1 MANRKK
7 PTPKTQRQL
16 SQEQITPYEGQGKV
30 PLSQKKSRAEQRSVR
45 GDDVKNF
52 TIGLKD
58 IDEAIIYYFNN
69 VLRPSV
75 IQNGQKTNVPIL
87 YGSPE
92 RWASVQKDGFYR
104 DKNGKIQ
111 VPLIMF
117 KRDSLEKNR
126 TLGNKLDG
134 NEVNNFIIYQ
144 KKYSKRNIYDSF
156 SRLTNRNPSQEL
168 YAVVI
173 PDYVTVRYS
182 CVIYT
187 DYVEQMNKL
196 VESINFASDS
206 YWGDP
211 EKFKFRAM
219 IDSYTTATELNQGSD
234 RAVKTTFTINLN
246 GYIITDAINKELANM
261 RKFYSKSR
269 IDFKLETA
277 GTLEELTARAG
288 TAEAQASTRFFDQTI
303 NSVGGGTATSNL
315 TSAEIIFINAKSTT
329 VANTKSGQL
338 ATFNGKSFLTP
349 PAGFPSLTVEDF
361 EVYVNGRR
369 VPSSQINSITE
380 VGVNIEVNI
389 NTPAFFEQTGAV
401 LEAEDEVLLVGKI
414 Q

>member
-1 MANRKK
+1 MADRKK

-16 SQEQITPYEGQGKV
+16 SQEQITPYESQGKV

-45 GDDVKNF
+45 GDDVKNL

-58 IDEAIIYYFNN
+58 IDEAIVYYFNQ
-69 VLRPSV
+69 VIRPSV
-75 IQNGQKTNVPIL
+75 IQNGQKLNVPVL

-104 DKNGKIQ
+104 DKNGKVQ

-126 TLGNKLDG
+126 SLGNKLDG

-144 KKYSKRNIYDSF
+144 KKYSKKNIYDRF
-156 SRLTNRNPSQEL
+156 SRLTNRTPSEEL

-173 PDYVTVRYS
+173 PDYITLQYS

-196 VESINFASDS
+196 VEAINFASDS

-219 IDSYTTATELNQGSD
+219 IDSYATTTEVNQGED
-234 RAVKTTFTINLN
+234 RAVRTTFTINLN
-246 GYIITDAINKELANM
+246 GYIITDTVNKELANM
-261 RKFYSKSR
+261 RKFYSKAR
-269 IDFKLETA
+269 VDFKLETA
-277 GTLEELTARAG
+277 GTLEELTARAA
-288 TAEAQASTRFFDQTI
+288 TAESQAPVRFFDQP
-303 NSVGGGTATSNL
+303 SSTSSANL
-315 TSAEIIFINAKSTT
+315 SAKEITYISAKST
-329 VANTKSGQL
+329 AIADTKSGQL

-349 PAGFPSLTVEDF
+349 PAGYPSLTVEDF
-361 EVYVNGRR
+361 EVYINGRR
-369 VPSSQINSITE
+369 VPSSQIDSIVE
-380 VGVNIEVNI
+380 SGGNIKVTI
-389 NTPAFFEQTGAV
+389 DVPGFFEQPGAV
-401 LEAEDEVLLVGKI
+401 LETEDEVLLVGKI

>member
-1 MANRKK
+1 MADRKK

-16 SQEQITPYEGQGKV
+16 SQEQITPYENQGKV

-45 GDDVKNF
+45 GDDVKNL

-58 IDEAIIYYFNN
+58 IDEAIVYYFNQ
-69 VLRPSV
+69 VIRPSV
-75 IQNGQKTNVPIL
+75 IQNGQKLNVPVL

-126 TLGNKLDG
+126 SLGNKLDG

-144 KKYSKRNIYDSF
+144 KKYNKRNIYDRF
-156 SRLTNRNPSQEL
+156 SRLTNRTPSEEL
-168 YAVVI
+168 YAVVV
-173 PDYVTVRYS
+173 PDYVTLQYS

-196 VESINFASDS
+196 VEAINFASDS

-219 IDSYTTATELNQGSD
+219 IDSYATTTEVNQGED
-234 RAVKTTFTINLN
+234 RAVRTTFTINLN
-246 GYIITDAINKELANM
+246 GYIITDTVNKELANM
-261 RKFYSKSR
+261 RKFYSKAR
-269 IDFKLETA
+269 VDFKLETA
-277 GTLEELTARAG
+277 GTLEELTARAA
-288 TAEAQASTRFFDQTI
+288 TAESQAPVRFFDQP
-303 NSVGGGTATSNL
+303 SSTSSANL
-315 TSAEIIFINAKSTT
+315 SAEEITYISAKSTAIAD
-329 VANTKSGQL
+329 VKSGQL
-338 ATFNGKSFLTP
+338 ATFNGKSFLTS
-349 PAGFPSLTVEDF
+349 PAGFPSLTAEDF
-361 EVYVNGRR
+361 EVYINGRR
-369 VPSSQINSITE
+369 VPSSQIDSIVE
-380 VGVNIEVNI
+380 SGGNIEVTI
-389 NTPAFFEQTGAV
+389 DVPGFFEQPGAV
-401 LEAEDEVLLVGKI
+401 LETEDEVLLVGKI